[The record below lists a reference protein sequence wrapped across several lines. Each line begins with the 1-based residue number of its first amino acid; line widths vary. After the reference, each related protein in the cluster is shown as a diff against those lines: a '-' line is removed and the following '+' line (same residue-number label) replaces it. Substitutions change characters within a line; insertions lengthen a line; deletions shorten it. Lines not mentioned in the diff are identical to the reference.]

1 MSPQLS
7 GRMPPANRWGSPW
20 YTKSFKI
27 PRGCTYAASL
37 CKNVTHYHQ
46 KLPTRGYRVPKCIP
60 KAHFG
65 ELRVTLFLQN
75 LQKWS
80 LPKCMVCAMFSR
92 HLAGCGSSLC
102 RLHAKKIILTS
113 WSQLFSAWV
122 VPRRG
127 RFVNWGTQCSPKTPK
142 AAQSDSP
149 GHQKCIQ
156 KATLGL
162 YGVPRVPIRSQQHPQ
177 SRNKQQNDTEIEI

>member
-1 MSPQLS
+1 
-7 GRMPPANRWGSPW
+7 MPPANRWGSPW
-20 YTKSFKI
+20 HTKSLKI
-27 PRGCTYAASL
+27 LRGCTYAASL

-80 LPKCMVCAMFSR
+80 LPKCMVCTVFSR

-102 RLHAKKIILTS
+102 RLHAKKTILAS

-127 RFVNWGTQCSPKTPK
+127 KFVHWGTQGSPKTPK

-162 YGVPRVPIRSQQHPQ
+162 YGVPRVPPEVSGALPRRENH
-177 SRNKQQNDTEIEI
+177 KNDIKIQISIKNDG

>member
-1 MSPQLS
+1 MLFYLVPTARRAYAAGKPL
-7 GRMPPANRWGSPW
+7 GEPLAH
-20 YTKSFKI
+20 KI

-65 ELRVTLFLQN
+65 EPRVTLFLQN

-80 LPKCMVCAMFSR
+80 LPKRMVCTVFSR

-102 RLHAKKIILTS
+102 HLHSKKNRFNIMVSTFLCLGGAKEKKIC
-113 WSQLFSAWV
+113 QLGHPV
-122 VPRRG
+122 L
-127 RFVNWGTQCSPKTPK
+127 PKDTKGCPK
-142 AAQSDSP
+142 
-149 GHQKCIQ
+149 
-156 KATLGL
+156 
-162 YGVPRVPIRSQQHPQ
+162 
-177 SRNKQQNDTEIEI
+177 